1 MALTKD
7 KKKEIVSELNT
18 VLETAESLVFLNF
31 KGLPVSLA
39 TELRRNL
46 TKEGI
51 GYKVAKKTLIK
62 IALDKRFAG
71 ELPNFEGETA
81 MIYGKDK
88 LAPSRIVYNFE
99 KTHKDNIRVLG
110 GVFEGK
116 YLGREAILEI
126 AMIPPIEVLYGQLVG
141 VLASPYRKLVITLDQ
156 ISKKRGTSS

>member
-1 MALTKD
+1 
-7 KKKEIVSELNT
+7 
-18 VLETAESLVFLNF
+18 
-31 KGLPVSLA
+31 
-39 TELRRNL
+39 
-46 TKEGI
+46 
-51 GYKVAKKTLIK
+51 
-62 IALDKRFAG
+62 
-71 ELPNFEGETA
+71 